1 MKIYLKILWLKT
13 PNLKETDIKI
23 QKAQRAPNKLNTNRA
38 IPRHIIIKMAK
49 VKREDSKKQRLNH
62 KGIPHK
68 ANFSTE
74 TLQAEESG
82 KIYSKF

>member
-1 MKIYLKILWLKT
+1 
-13 PNLKETDIKI
+13 
-23 QKAQRAPNKLNTNRA
+23 
-38 IPRHIIIKMAK
+38 MAK
-49 VKREDSKKQRLNH
+49 VKREDSKKQRLNY